1 MTKIKLNDRVK
12 HVDGRI
18 GTVIYDD
25 GGFNRPFL
33 VLWDGSYC
41 PSYHSRDASDIA
53 EVIGKRYFVDTPF
66 EIGETYETN
75 GGEYEETV
83 VSAGLL
89 CRDQNGTHT
98 YRSSDGT
105 CSERPGLNLILP
117 ALKPEPKPCEGR
129 EVEVDGVKYRLV
141 PVESEE

>member
-18 GTVIYDD
+18 GTVVHDDPDDLDVPYFVSWDD
-25 GGFNRPFL
+25 GGSNWCRQ
-33 VLWDGSYC
+33 
-41 PSYHSRDASDIA
+41 DAPNIA
-53 EVIGKRYFVDTPF
+53 EVIGHRYFVDTPF
-66 EIGETYETN
+66 EIGKTYETE
-75 GGEYEETV
+75 GKAVGVTV
-83 VSAGLL
+83 MGVGLL
-89 CRDQNGTHT
+89 CRSGHGFNLYHT
-98 YRSSDGT
+98 PDGKHVA
-105 CSERPGLNLILP
+105 SEGYNLILP

>member
-18 GTVIYDD
+18 GTVVHDD
-25 GGFNRPFL
+25 SGFTRRFL
-33 VLWDGSYC
+33 VLWDSLRC
-41 PSYHSRDASDIA
+41 PSYHTSDDPNIT
-53 EVIGKRYFVDTPF
+53 EVIGRRYFVDTPF
-66 EIGETYETN
+66 EIGKTYETV
-75 GGEYEETV
+75 GGDYEETV
-83 VSAGLL
+83 VGAGLL
-89 CRDQNGTHT
+89 CRDQHGTHT

-129 EVEVDGVKYRLV
+129 EGEVDGVKYRLV